1 MEKDIEKKD
10 TNKKTNLGIK
20 ITRRHTKTEVS
31 PFDEVKWEKRDISI
45 SDEYGKPVFEQK
57 GCEFPAFWS
66 MMASQVVGNKYFAG
80 AINTERREYSLRQVI
95 SRVVDTIVGWAK
107 KDGYFASDSDLAT
120 FEGELIYLLLHQKV
134 SFNSPVWFNL
144 GVATSQPQ
152 CSACFI
158 QHVDDN
164 MESIFNL
171 AKSEGMLFK
180 YGSGSGTNLST
191 LRSSKERL
199 SGGGTSSG
207 PVSFMRGYDAFA
219 GVVKSG
225 GTTRRAAKMVLLN
238 ADHPDIEEF
247 IGCKAHEEKKAQA
260 LIDAGYDGSF
270 TGEAYRSIFFQNSNN
285 SVRVSDKFMEA
296 VEADGDWELKA
307 VTPPMEVLEVV
318 KARKLFRLMAQCA
331 WECGDPGIQY
341 DTTINEW
348 HTVPQSGRIN
358 ASNPCSEFL
367 FLDDTSCNLA
377 SLNLMGFLDSDG
389 KFNVEDFKQAVDIT
403 ITAQEIF
410 VGNAYY
416 PTKLIGDNSHEFR
429 PLGLGYANL
438 GALLMAKGV
447 PYDSYE
453 GRELASCIT
462 SIMTGEAYS
471 QVARIAKNIGPFAAY
486 SKNRESMLKVIS
498 KHKKAANEITK
509 NYVESELVEAAKG
522 AWEDALKLGKNTD
535 IETPKLQCWL
545 QLEP

>member
-260 LIDAGYDGSF
+260 LIDAGYDLPVN
-270 TGEAYRSIFFQNSNN
+270 FFPEFQQ
-285 SVRVSDKFMEA
+285 F
-296 VEADGDWELKA
+296 
-307 VTPPMEVLEVV
+307 
-318 KARKLFRLMAQCA
+318 C
-331 WECGDPGIQY
+331 
-341 DTTINEW
+341 
-348 HTVPQSGRIN
+348 
-358 ASNPCSEFL
+358 PC
-367 FLDDTSCNLA
+367 
-377 SLNLMGFLDSDG
+377 
-389 KFNVEDFKQAVDIT
+389 
-403 ITAQEIF
+403 
-410 VGNAYY
+410 
-416 PTKLIGDNSHEFR
+416 
-429 PLGLGYANL
+429 
-438 GALLMAKGV
+438 
-447 PYDSYE
+447 
-453 GRELASCIT
+453 
-462 SIMTGEAYS
+462 
-471 QVARIAKNIGPFAAY
+471 
-486 SKNRESMLKVIS
+486 
-498 KHKKAANEITK
+498 
-509 NYVESELVEAAKG
+509 
-522 AWEDALKLGKNTD
+522 
-535 IETPKLQCWL
+535 
-545 QLEP
+545 